1 MADFGFV
8 AAQAITGETISRF
21 RMPTLRMNGNG
32 IPFLDMRPA
41 SPENVEWQ
49 RAMLRLDAAQMR
61 VNTARERGK
70 RKPKGGLDDEAAM
83 DKALEIMDIARER
96 DLSCYPELIVTG
108 WGLEYRGP
116 EDVELAFK
124 GSKKFKAGKPQDGPM
139 MDAVGPVDFSPEN
152 VRDFLRAIWTRS
164 VDDFDAL
171 RFYAKDPENYR
182 GQGALDGVDVEALSG
197 NSPSG

>member
-8 AAQAITGETISRF
+8 AAEAIKGDTISRF

-32 IPFLDMRPA
+32 IPFVDMRPA
-41 SPENVEWQ
+41 GPENDAWR
-49 RAMLRLDAAQMR
+49 RAMLVRDAAQMR
-61 VNTARERGK
+61 VNTAKQRGQ
-70 RKPKGGLDDEAAM
+70 RKPKGGLDDDTAV
-83 DKALEIMDIARER
+83 DKALEVMDLARER
-96 DLSCYPELIVTG
+96 DLELYPELVITG

-116 EDVELAFK
+116 SDVEMAFT
-124 GSKKFKAGKPQDGPM
+124 GSKKFKVGMPQDGPM
-139 MDAVGPVDFSPEN
+139 MDAGGPVEFNPEN
-152 VRDFLRAIWTRS
+152 VRAFLRAIWTRS

-182 GQGALDGVDVEALSG
+182 GQDGIDVEALSG

>member
-8 AAQAITGETISRF
+8 AAEAIKGDTISRF

-41 SPENVEWQ
+41 GPENEKW
-49 RAMLRLDAAQMR
+49 RREMLVRDAAQMR
-61 VNTARERGK
+61 MITAKQRGM
-70 RKPKGGLDDEAAM
+70 RKKKAGLDDDEAV
-83 DKALEIMDIARER
+83 DKALEVMDVARER
-96 DLSCYPELIVTG
+96 DLELYPELVITG

-116 EDVELAFK
+116 SDVLVAFK
-124 GSKKFKAGKPQDGPM
+124 GSKKFKAGIPQDGPM
-139 MDAVGPVDFSPEN
+139 MDAAGPVDFSPDN
-152 VRDFLRAIWTRS
+152 VRAFLEAIWTRS

-171 RFYAKDPENYR
+171 RYYAKDPENYR
-182 GQGALDGVDVEALSG
+182 GQNGIDVEALSG